1 MRVQVPLPAPN
12 NTGVNMKNTNN
23 SKLIHLGIDNDEV
36 CVMCGAYVPEGEMV
50 CKDCRDAIENRHT
63 AHHVIT
69 STFK

>member
-1 MRVQVPLPAPN
+1 
-12 NTGVNMKNTNN
+12 MKNTNN